1 MEQNHDHDT
10 QLTPPPAEDDKLAWE
25 APTLLVEDVGTVTQ
39 GGTTGDVN
47 PVDDTWY
54 S

>member
-1 MEQNHDHDT
+1 MEEKNETNSADRPDEGEK
-10 QLTPPPAEDDKLAWE
+10 PDWE

-47 PVDDTWY
+47 PVDDAWY